1 VAVVVDVK
9 PLEGVESIRST
20 GFSLSELG
28 YEEQV
33 VYGTLPQENT
43 FDFFLPLGWQTTEQP
58 YFVLKFAHAEIISG
72 ESVLDVS
79 LNGIP
84 VGSTLLNVDNAREGE
99 LLISLP
105 SHLLRSGRNQLT
117 TGVEMAIAD
126 IDPCAGAGNKR
137 AWTVINSESEIS
149 LPYQTINLPADLSL
163 LPYPFSQPIGFDDT
177 VFVLPDQ
184 TSDQLLEQL
193 TQIAIQLGSAT
204 TTDSIV
210 VETQYA
216 SEAVPAD
223 LTGKHLIVIGRPSA
237 NNLIAQI
244 NHDLP
249 QPFIPDTDILQPLI
263 VDSVAFLPD
272 LSRDAGL
279 IELLS
284 SPWSKDDTI
293 LAITGTTDEGVV
305 LAIQAITDS
314 GLRLSGNLAVVEPTS
329 AGLDEEQAQISS
341 YSIDTR
347 ATQVVEDEAETTSKT
362 EIEPSSERILI
373 SLASRWWK

>member
-1 VAVVVDVK
+1 
-9 PLEGVESIRST
+9 
-20 GFSLSELG
+20 
-28 YEEQV
+28 
-33 VYGTLPQENT
+33 
-43 FDFFLPLGWQTTEQP
+43 
-58 YFVLKFAHAEIISG
+58 
-72 ESVLDVS
+72 
-79 LNGIP
+79 
-84 VGSTLLNVDNAREGE
+84 
-99 LLISLP
+99 
-105 SHLLRSGRNQLT
+105 
-117 TGVEMAIAD
+117 
-126 IDPCAGAGNKR
+126 
-137 AWTVINSESEIS
+137 
-149 LPYQTINLPADLSL
+149 
-163 LPYPFSQPIGFDDT
+163 
-177 VFVLPDQ
+177 
-184 TSDQLLEQL
+184 
-193 TQIAIQLGSAT
+193 
-204 TTDSIV
+204 
-210 VETQYA
+210 
-216 SEAVPAD
+216 
-223 LTGKHLIVIGRPSA
+223 
-237 NNLIAQI
+237 
-244 NHDLP
+244 
-249 QPFIPDTDILQPLI
+249 LI